1 MKASITYA
9 ALSLFLIL
17 CACAVPALAFHG
29 PYTDAQRLGA
39 VGVPAGLAVVLWA
52 LRDARATVARWRV
65 EGELRRAEEER
76 QERRERRVRLTQVE
90 TEERE
95 LVRVHVMPSQNSKD
109 MQDRIRKRINALA
122 MEAATLKAQIA
133 ADEAREKME
142 AQP

>member
-9 ALSLFLIL
+9 ALAAFLIM
-17 CACAVPALAFHG
+17 CACAVPALAFQG

-65 EGELRRAEEER
+65 EGELRRAEKER
-76 QERRERRVRLTQVE
+76 QERRERVIRMKALNEKIRHVE
-90 TEERE
+90 RQISRCSEFDIYTMSD
-95 LVRVHVMPSQNSKD
+95 LCGTL
-109 MQDRIRKRINALA
+109 RKLESRRGDLA
-122 MEAATLKAQIA
+122 GQII
-133 ADEAREKME
+133 ADEAREEME

>member
-17 CACAVPALAFHG
+17 CACAVPALAFLG
-29 PYTDAQRLGA
+29 PYTDAQRLGS

-52 LRDARATVARWRV
+52 LRDARATLARWRV
-65 EGELRRAEEER
+65 EGEIRRAEKER
-76 QERRERRVRLTQVE
+76 QERRERRVRLIQAE

-95 LVRVHVMPSQNSKD
+95 LVRVHVMSSRNSKNTH
-109 MQDRIRKRINALA
+109 DRIIKRINALA
-122 MEAATLKAQIA
+122 IEAAILKAQIA
-133 ADEAREKME
+133 ADEMREKME